1 MREAGDPSSESIMS
15 QRLEDLGLR
24 LVSERPAASGAGT
37 DVYRATASSPWER
50 EGRRV
55 NDVAL
60 QVLKRRDELPGTWDD
75 HRRRFLYERATLARV
90 QASPHVLA
98 LFEEGTWDGRPA
110 MVVEW
115 CKAGRLKTW
124 LEALPTAPSLVRQL
138 SLQLLDALADA
149 HAGGVIH
156 RGIRPDAVLLRTG
169 RDIALAYFVEPDEDE
184 LGSVYEGVAGS
195 RRYMAPEQ
203 FDEPDR
209 VSPST
214 DVFSAACLIF
224 EMATG
229 HHPFDHLVDG
239 DGLHALSP
247 YAGDARPR
255 LEPLADVPSGA
266 ALAPVLA
273 PALQVDPGSR
283 LDSVELLRRRLAESA
298 YGAEAQV
305 TEAVEHI
312 GLAAATGSAPQ
323 RRRRHGRPRDDR
335 ERRAAVEDHAPT
347 RCDGRRPAPVVSRR
361 RRARRDLCGTRA
373 REGFGWRSGPS
384 GRSALEQRF
393 LRRRPD
399 VDPRAGTV
407 DPGHRSAPRERDAG
421 SLRRR
426 HAAYR
431 SRPRRV
437 ATARR
442 RARTGGHRA
451 LAATFG
457 SRRQGQKRPTPR

>member
-323 RRRRHGRPRDDR
+323 RHHEGPFRLCADDGTAVRVMIESAVPLSKITPPLDAMVVGRHPSCHVVVEHGEISAAHVLVKASDGGQVLLADLHSSNGSFAGVPMST
-335 ERRAAVEDHAPT
+335 RA
-347 RCDGRRPAPVVSRR
+347 PAPLTRVIAQPPVNVTLGRYADVTLR
-361 RRARRDLCGTRA
+361 IEADRD
-373 REGFGWRSGPS
+373 
-384 GRSALEQRF
+384 
-393 LRRRPD
+393 
-399 VDPRAGTV
+399 V
-407 DPGHRSAPRERDAG
+407 
-421 SLRRR
+421 
-426 HAAYR
+426 
-431 SRPRRV
+431 
-437 ATARR
+437 
-442 RARTGGHRA
+442 
-451 LAATFG
+451 
-457 SRRQGQKRPTPR
+457 